1 MSADQISVNFGALQQ
16 GAASLTA
23 KAKALTDYLDQL
35 SQNLQPLKQSWYASG
50 SSAGTAAEQSET
62 RLRAA
67 ATDIVNIINSFGG
80 KVTQAHDDQ
89 YALEQK
95 NTSYFA

>member
-1 MSADQISVNFGALQQ
+1 MSADQISVNFAALQ
-16 GAASLTA
+16 ASSASLSA

-35 SQNLQPLKQSWYASG
+35 QQNLQPLKESWYASG

-67 ATDIVNIINSFGG
+67 AADIVNIINSFGG
-80 KVTQAHDDQ
+80 KVSDAHDLQ
-89 YALEQK
+89 YSLEQK